1 MEVMMSEMKRLV
13 KVWAR
18 VETLEGKWFTV
29 RQVRAM
35 DKGIAFVRQL
45 RALGIRCGYDLQ
57 FRGERMSTK
66 PQVKLMFAYA
76 YSKGWLPTP
85 A

>member
-1 MEVMMSEMKRLV
+1 MSETKRLV

-18 VETLEGKWFTV
+18 VETLEGKHFTV
-29 RQVRAM
+29 RCVRAM
-35 DKGIAFVRQL
+35 NAGIQFVREL
-45 RALGIRCGYDLQ
+45 RKLGVKCGYDMS

-66 PQVKLMFAYA
+66 PQVKLMYAYA
-76 YSKGWLPTP
+76 RSLGWLPTP